1 MLLLFLLLLVF
12 YRIEIIRNSLAV
24 ILKIIIFK
32 NFFIVILDLAQ
43 FVALDC
49 VDLLTGCFVLRL
61 RTVIKIID
69 LQYKVQ
75 LSNQRFI
82 RTYSVTERSEA
93 HCLLVAVF
101 SLEEFSI

>member
-69 LQYKVQ
+69 LQYKVFPNY
-75 LSNQRFI
+75 LI
-82 RTYSVTERSEA
+82 RGLYELTVLLKDPRLIA
-93 HCLLVAVF
+93 CL
-101 SLEEFSI
+101 